1 MGGDGGAFVMGVL
14 IFLGIWAL
22 VQYSE

>member
-1 MGGDGGAFVMGVL
+1 MGADAGAFWGGVL
-14 IFLGIWAL
+14 IFLAVWAL

>member
-1 MGGDGGAFVMGVL
+1 MGADGGAFLGGVL
-14 IFLGIWAL
+14 IFLAVWAL